1 MYTLSY
7 APAAPP
13 SPNCS
18 HGGAVCLV
26 QNLPDAD
33 REAKLDGLQRLWDC
47 AGDDRW
53 WTARTALAELET
65 SRSGMEHDAAAY
77 KQWRRRLDRAQ
88 EVEDRVWEELTSA
101 PFFGRTK
108 PHDLSAFE
116 QAELKAGLMHCLP
129 VAQAWLVS
137 KNLREAPLRRA

>member
-1 MYTLSY
+1 
-7 APAAPP
+7 
-13 SPNCS
+13 
-18 HGGAVCLV
+18 
-26 QNLPDAD
+26 
-33 REAKLDGLQRLWDC
+33 
-47 AGDDRW
+47 
-53 WTARTALAELET
+53 
-65 SRSGMEHDAAAY
+65 MEHDAAAY

-88 EVEDRVWEELTSA
+88 EIEDRIWEELSSE

-137 KNLREAPLRRA
+137 KNLREAPLRRAYLLCVELPGLDEEGSFHLCRRLERQLNLPGPVLVLWPGESPTEAEVRRYAGTPVFQR